1 MSREAFEN
9 NLLQNMELRTVF
21 MSYPTT
27 FLNPLNCLYTKK
39 AFLFQ
44 SCLYYCEKAGN
55 CLSNYVFLLN
65 LHVESFIIYERQR
78 KSYR

>member
-39 AFLFQ
+39 DSFFYSKVVYIIVKRQ
-44 SCLYYCEKAGN
+44 ETVCQIM
-55 CLSNYVFLLN
+55 VF
-65 LHVESFIIYERQR
+65 Y
-78 KSYR
+78 

>member
-39 AFLFQ
+39 DSFFIP
-44 SCLYYCEKAGN
+44 K
-55 CLSNYVFLLN
+55 LSILL
-65 LHVESFIIYERQR
+65 
-78 KSYR
+78 